1 MQQRTHRR
9 RSEAISLLAIVALP
23 CAALGAHGRFLP
35 NPSTITDPNIISAY
49 GNLGGTMPNRPI
61 MFDRAVTDH
70 AKNLAAGE
78 IRFDFDTYANTNGT
92 QGGVG
97 IAGGFFMDPM
107 IKVKPGF
114 SLQWVQ
120 TIIATNTG
128 SSSQAL
134 WNLPATGAGQYP
146 DVLPSPDGNG
156 RDDPFYPFQ
165 FLPVAAP
172 PGLTRGFQD
181 FPGRNFAGGPQFWFA
196 QLGLVAVSDT
206 PNIEMM
212 GMMFREARV
221 IGTFV
226 YGFEFRDVNGN
237 NAIDGLSEIFA
248 DPAPL
253 GWGPATPGYLDT
265 LNNFYD
271 GMGGG
276 NPEKPSGK
284 FKFSNNSNAFMLIP
298 TPAGCALMALG
309 GLVAVR
315 RRRS

>member
-1 MQQRTHRR
+1 MIGLTLRERAC
-9 RSEAISLLAIVALP
+9 AIGVIVTLVVP
-23 CAALGAHGRFLP
+23 CVASAAHGRFLP
-35 NPSTITDPNIISAY
+35 DPSMPSAPNIISAY

-61 MFDRAVTDH
+61 MFDRAVVDGP
-70 AKNLAAGE
+70 KNITAGE
-78 IRFDFDTYANTNGT
+78 IRFDYDTYAHTNGT
-92 QGGVG
+92 QAGVG
-97 IAGGFFMDPM
+97 IAGGFFMAPM
-107 IKVKPGF
+107 VKVKPGF

-120 TIIATNTG
+120 TIITTNTG
-128 SSSQAL
+128 TSSQTL

-172 PGLTRGFQD
+172 AGLTRGFQD
-181 FPGRNFAGGPQFWFA
+181 FPARSFAGGPQFWFA

-226 YGFEFRDVNGN
+226 YGFEFRDANSNGS
-237 NAIDGLSEIFA
+237 IDGLGEVFA

-253 GWGPATPGYLDT
+253 GWGPATQAYLDT
-265 LNNFYD
+265 LNNFFD

-284 FKFSNNSNAFMLIP
+284 FKFSNNSNAFMIIP
-298 TPAGCALMALG
+298 TPSGLAVFALS
-309 GLVAVR
+309 GLIAVR
-315 RRRS
+315 RRR